1 MQLKQTLTALTAGL
15 LLSVSSVAAAGEQI
29 MSEQQQILHRLTVNE
44 IPQAVSMDARMQA
57 LVTTATLTALG
68 DTDLLRA
75 TLKGALDQ
83 GIAAVELRETI
94 IQGMAYCGMSYTSRA
109 EKVLMD
115 LLAQEGLDTNLP
127 PAAVVNDDNRFTE
140 GLAVQKGIFGAAID
154 QMHQNAKDDEK
165 ALTVDLLTG
174 WCFGDTYTRTV
185 LPLKER
191 EYLTFVYIAALGGCE
206 PQVKAHAA
214 GNIAV
219 GNTRQMLTEALTVM
233 VPYIGFPKTLN
244 ALAMVNEACP
254 E

>member
-1 MQLKQTLTALTAGL
+1 MKIRNCILALMMGAALSAGA
-15 LLSVSSVAAAGEQI
+15 SAQDKT
-29 MSEQQQILHRLTVNE
+29 MSEQQLILQRLTANQ
-44 IPQAVSMDARMQA
+44 IPAAVSMDERMQA

-68 DTDLLRA
+68 DTDLLAA
-75 TLKGALDQ
+75 TLKSAMQKGV
-83 GIAAVELRETI
+83 AAVELREAI
-94 IQGMAYCGMSYTSRA
+94 VQGMAYCGMSYTMRA

-115 LLAQEGLDTNLP
+115 LLKKEGLDDNLA
-127 PAAVVNDDNRFTE
+127 PAGVVNDDNRFSE

-154 QMHQNAKDDEK
+154 AMHQNAKADER

-174 WCFGDTYTRTV
+174 WCFGDTYTRQV

-214 GNIAV
+214 GNIVA

-254 E
+254 Q